1 MAILTP
7 LTRRQEL
14 YSDFYKDFTL
24 IPGRDDL
31 ARKVNEDAVKEAI
44 RNIILTDKGERL
56 FQPNIGST
64 VKGMLFENITPDVVV
79 LLQER
84 IKDALALFEPR
95 ANILEVK
102 ATSSI
107 DSNSVEV
114 SITFN
119 VINRE
124 TPVTFN
130 VILDRAR

>member
-7 LTRRQEL
+7 LARRQEL

>member
-14 YSDFYKDFTL
+14 YSDFYKDFTF

>member
-14 YSDFYKDFTL
+14 YSDFYKDFTF

-31 ARKVNEDAVKEAI
+31 AIKVNEDAVKEAI

-56 FQPNIGST
+56 FQPNVGST

>member
-56 FQPNIGST
+56 FQPNVGST

>member
-14 YSDFYKDFTL
+14 YSDFYKDFTF

-56 FQPNIGST
+56 FQPNVGST

>member
-14 YSDFYKDFTL
+14 YSDFYKDFTF

-44 RNIILTDKGERL
+44 GNIILTDKGERL
-56 FQPNIGST
+56 FQPNVGST